1 MRKLVE
7 NKIRVALTGNPNVG
21 KTTIFNAITG
31 ARQKVGNWPGVT
43 VEKKIGTK
51 AYGGHVLEIVDL
63 PGTYSLTAYSA
74 DEVVARDYILEEKP
88 DVVVQVLDSTNL
100 ERNLYLST
108 QLLEIGT
115 NLILALNM
123 SDLAEKRGEGL
134 NAHALEKL
142 PEVSLIKTT
151 AKESKGINEL
161 LDAVISK
168 SGSARPSNNKIEYG
182 EKIEEKIRHLERVL
196 AEDETLMA
204 RYPSR
209 WLSIKL
215 LEGDENAHSKLTSS
229 KIEAEVK
236 KFLSGLNTEEYEA
249 EMADKRYEFI
259 SKLLP
264 EVSKSHVEIM
274 SGSDMIDKV
283 LTNRYPGI
291 PIFLA
296 LMWGMFELTF
306 AFATPF
312 MGIIEMF
319 FGLLAEI
326 VTANIDSPWFSSLL
340 ADGIIAGAGSVMLFV
355 PNIFILFFLLA
366 LLEDSGYLA
375 RAAFIMDRL
384 MYAMGI
390 QGKSFIPMLMGFG
403 CSVPAV
409 MATRTLEDRADRLI
423 TMMVTPFMSCGARM
437 PVYVLLAGTFF
448 GKQAGSVIFGIYVLG
463 IIVAIVSAKLFRTI
477 IFKGSPSAFI
487 MELPPYH
494 RPSAVNSF
502 KYMMNQGFLYL
513 KRAGTV
519 IAGGVM
525 VIWLLAY
532 FPQGVEYGSAES
544 YIGSLGKLLEPLVA
558 PLGFDWKI
566 AISLIFGFLAKEVVI
581 GSLGTLYGTGADE
594 GMLSSAL
601 AADPIFTPAVALGLM
616 VFTLLYV
623 PCIGAVAVIKKES
636 GSWKWMFFA
645 AAYSTAVAWI
655 MAFLTVKMGNIV
667 FA

>member
-1 MRKLVE
+1 LVE

-43 VEKKIGTK
+43 VEKKVGIKEYAGR
-51 AYGGHVLEIVDL
+51 ALEIVDL

-108 QLLEIGT
+108 QLIETGT
-115 NLILALNM
+115 SLVLALNM
-123 SDLAEKRGEGL
+123 SDLAEKRGDEINISL
-134 NAHALEKL
+134 LEKL
-142 PEVSLIKTT
+142 LGVTLIRTT
-151 AKESKGINEL
+151 ANEDKGINNL

-168 SGSARPSNNKIEYG
+168 SGSGVPLLPEIEYG
-182 EKIEEKIRHLERVL
+182 NKIEEKIHRLETIL
-196 AEDETLMA
+196 AEDGALMN

-209 WLSIKL
+209 WLSVKL
-215 LEGDENAHSKLTSS
+215 LEGDENVRSKLSS
-229 KIEAEVK
+229 SNIQPEVE
-236 KFLSGLNTEEYEA
+236 KFLSGLNLEEYEA

-259 SKLLP
+259 SRLLSQVCTTCAG
-264 EVSKSHVEIM
+264 EVSH
-274 SGSDMIDKV
+274 SDMIDKV
-283 LTNRYPGI
+283 LTNRYLGI
-291 PIFLA
+291 PIFLT

-306 AFATPF
+306 TFATPF
-312 MGIIEMF
+312 MEIIDIF
-319 FGLLAEI
+319 FGLLAGA
-326 VTANIDSPWFSSLL
+326 VAANIDSSWLASLL
-340 ADGIIAGAGSVMLFV
+340 GDGIIAGVGSVVLFV

-384 MYAMGI
+384 MYSMGI

-403 CSVPAV
+403 CSVPAI
-409 MATRTLEDRADRLI
+409 MATRTLEDEKDRLI
-423 TMMVTPFMSCGARM
+423 TMLVTPFMSCGARM

-448 GKQAGSVIFGIYVLG
+448 GKQAGSVIFGLYVLG
-463 IIVAIVSAKLFRTI
+463 IIVAILSARLFRSV
-477 IFKGSPSAFI
+477 IFKGKPSSFI

-494 RPSAVNSF
+494 RPSAGNSL
-502 KYMMNQGFLYL
+502 KHMWNQGSLYL
-513 KRAGTV
+513 KRVGTV
-519 IAGGVM
+519 IAGGVV

-558 PLGFDWKI
+558 PIGFDWKI

-601 AADPIFTPAVALGLM
+601 LADPILTPAVALGIM

-636 GSWKWMFFA
+636 GSWKWMLFA

-655 MAFLTVKMGNIV
+655 MAFVTVKIGNII

>member
-1 MRKLVE
+1 MVE

-21 KTTIFNAITG
+21 KTTVFNAITG
-31 ARQKVGNWPGVT
+31 SRQKVGNWPGVT
-43 VEKKIGTK
+43 VEKKTGIK
-51 AYGGHVLEIVDL
+51 EYGGRILEIVDL

-88 DVVVQVLDSTNL
+88 DVVIQVLDSTNL
-100 ERNLYLST
+100 ERNLYLTT

-123 SDLAEKRGEGL
+123 SDLAERKGEDV
-134 NAHALEKL
+134 NIPVLEKL
-142 PEVSLIKTT
+142 LGISLIRTT
-151 AKESKGINEL
+151 ANEGKGINEL
-161 LDAVISK
+161 LDEIILR
-168 SGSARPSNNKIEYG
+168 SGSASSFPNKIEYNK
-182 EKIEEKIRHLERVL
+182 KIEDEIRQLERIL
-196 AEDETLMA
+196 AEDEALMT

-215 LEGDENAHSKLTSS
+215 LEGDENAHSKLSS
-229 KIEAEVK
+229 SNVQFKVN
-236 KFLSGLNTEEYEA
+236 KFLSNLISEEYEA

-259 SKLLP
+259 SRVLP
-264 EVSKSHVEIM
+264 QVSKGRVERM
-274 SGSDMIDKV
+274 SSSDMIDKV
-283 LTNRYPGI
+283 LTSRYLGI

-306 AFATPF
+306 TFATPF
-312 MGIIEMF
+312 MELIDMF
-319 FGLLAEI
+319 FGSLAKI
-326 VTANIDSPWFSSLL
+326 VAVNIDSPWLSSLL
-340 ADGIIAGAGSVMLFV
+340 GDGIIAGVGSVMLFV

-384 MYAMGI
+384 MYSMGI

-463 IIVAIVSAKLFRTI
+463 IIVAIVSAKLFRSI
-477 IFKGSPSAFI
+477 IFKGKPSSFI

-494 RPSAVNSF
+494 SPSAGNSF
-502 KYMMNQGFLYL
+502 KYMMNQGSLYL
-513 KRAGTV
+513 KRVGTV
-519 IAGGVM
+519 IVGGVV

-544 YIGSLGKLLEPLVA
+544 YIGSLGKLIEPLVA
-558 PLGFDWKI
+558 PIGFDWKI

-601 AADPIFTPAVALGLM
+601 VADPIFTPAVALGLM

-636 GSWKWMFFA
+636 GSWKWMLFA
-645 AAYSTAVAWI
+645 AAYSTAMAWI
-655 MAFLTVKMGNIV
+655 MAFVTVKIGNII

>member
-1 MRKLVE
+1 MTE

-21 KTTIFNAITG
+21 KTTVFNAITG

-43 VEKKIGTK
+43 VEKKVGIK
-51 AYGGHVLEIVDL
+51 EYEEHVLEIVDL

-115 NLILALNM
+115 NLVLALNM
-123 SDLAEKRGEGL
+123 TDLAEKRGDEIDIFKF
-134 NAHALEKL
+134 EKL
-142 PEVSLIKTT
+142 LGVTVIRTT
-151 AKESKGINEL
+151 ANHAAGINDL

-168 SGSARPSNNKIEYG
+168 SSSGNSLPHEIAYGKKIEDQIHNL
-182 EKIEEKIRHLERVL
+182 EKILD
-196 AEDETLMA
+196 EDRDLKGK
-204 RYPSR
+204 YPSR

-215 LEGDENAHSKLTSS
+215 LEGDENVHSKLSS
-229 KIEAEVK
+229 SSRHLEVEK
-236 KFLSGLNTEEYEA
+236 LLSELDPEEYEV

-259 SKLLP
+259 SRLISQ
-264 EVSKSHVEIM
+264 VSSSRVEEM
-274 SGSDMIDKV
+274 SPSDMIDRV
-283 LTNRYPGI
+283 LTNKYLGI
-291 PIFLA
+291 PIFLSM
-296 LMWGMFELTF
+296 MWGMFELTF
-306 AFATPF
+306 NFATPF
-312 MGIIEMF
+312 MELIDMF
-319 FGLLAEI
+319 FGMLAEA
-326 VTANIDSPWFSSLL
+326 VSENVGSSWLSSLL
-340 ADGIIAGAGSVMLFV
+340 GDGIVSGVGAVLLFV
-355 PNIFILFFLLA
+355 PNIFILFFLLS

-375 RAAFIMDRL
+375 RAAFIMDKL
-384 MYAMGI
+384 MYSMGI

-409 MATRTLEDRADRLI
+409 MATRTLDDEKDRLI
-423 TMMVTPFMSCGARM
+423 TMLVTPFMSCGARM

-448 GKQAGSVIFGIYVLG
+448 GRQAGSVIFGIYVLG
-463 IIVAIVSAKLFRTI
+463 IIVAIMSAKLFRTV
-477 IFKGSPSAFI
+477 IFKGKPSPFI

-494 RPSAVNSF
+494 RPSIGNSF
-502 KYMMNQGFLYL
+502 KYMWNQGSLYL
-513 KRAGTV
+513 KRVGTV
-519 IAGGVM
+519 IVGGV
-525 VIWLLAY
+525 VIIWLLAY

-544 YIGSLGKLLEPLVA
+544 YIGSLGRLIEPFVA

-566 AISLIFGFLAKEVVI
+566 AVSLIFGFLAKEVVL

-601 AADPIFTPAVALGLM
+601 VADPIFTPAVALGLM

-636 GSWKWMFFA
+636 GSWKWMLFA

-655 MAFLTVKMGNIV
+655 MAFVTVKMGNII

>member
-1 MRKLVE
+1 MVE

-43 VEKKIGTK
+43 VEKKVGIK
-51 AYGGHVLEIVDL
+51 EYGGHVLEIVDL

-74 DEVVARDYILEEKP
+74 DEVIARDYILEEKP
-88 DVVVQVLDSTNL
+88 DVVIQVLDSTNL
-100 ERNLYLST
+100 ERNLYLTT

-123 SDLAEKRGEGL
+123 SDLAERRGEDI
-134 NAHALEKL
+134 NVPVLEKL
-142 PEVSLIKTT
+142 LGVSLIRTT
-151 AKESKGINEL
+151 ANEGKGINKL
-161 LDAVISK
+161 LDEIIVK
-168 SGSARPSNNKIEYG
+168 SDSTGSFFNKIEYG
-182 EKIEEKIRHLERVL
+182 KKIEDDVQHLEKILF
-196 AEDETLMA
+196 EDRTLTT

-215 LEGDENAHSKLTSS
+215 LEGDENAHLKLSS
-229 KIEAEVK
+229 SSVRPEVK
-236 KFLSGLNTEEYEA
+236 RFLSRLNPEEYEA

-259 SKLLP
+259 SRVLP
-264 EVSKSHVEIM
+264 QVSKGRIERM
-274 SGSDMIDKV
+274 SSSDMIDKV
-283 LTNRYPGI
+283 LTSRYLGI

-306 AFATPF
+306 TFATPF
-312 MGIIEMF
+312 MELIDMF
-319 FGLLAEI
+319 FGSLAEI
-326 VTANIDSPWFSSLL
+326 VTANIDSPWLSSLL
-340 ADGIIAGAGSVMLFV
+340 GDGIIAGVGSVMLFV

-384 MYAMGI
+384 MYSMGI

-477 IFKGSPSAFI
+477 IFKGKPSSFI

-494 RPSAVNSF
+494 RPSVGSSL
-502 KYMMNQGFLYL
+502 KHMWNQGSLYL
-513 KRAGTV
+513 KRVGTV
-519 IAGGVM
+519 ITGGV
-525 VIWLLAY
+525 VLIWLFAY

-544 YIGSLGKLLEPLVA
+544 YIGSLGKLIEPLVA
-558 PLGFDWKI
+558 PIGFDWKI

-581 GSLGTLYGTGADE
+581 GSMGTLYGTGADE

-601 AADPIFTPAVALGLM
+601 VADPIFTPAIALGLM

-636 GSWKWMFFA
+636 GSWKWMLFSA
-645 AAYSTAVAWI
+645 TYSTAVAWI
-655 MAFLTVKMGNIV
+655 MAFVTVKVGNII

>member
-1 MRKLVE
+1 
-7 NKIRVALTGNPNVG
+7 
-21 KTTIFNAITG
+21 
-31 ARQKVGNWPGVT
+31 
-43 VEKKIGTK
+43 
-51 AYGGHVLEIVDL
+51 
-63 PGTYSLTAYSA
+63 
-74 DEVVARDYILEEKP
+74 
-88 DVVVQVLDSTNL
+88 
-100 ERNLYLST
+100 
-108 QLLEIGT
+108 
-115 NLILALNM
+115 
-123 SDLAEKRGEGL
+123 
-134 NAHALEKL
+134 
-142 PEVSLIKTT
+142 
-151 AKESKGINEL
+151 
-161 LDAVISK
+161 
-168 SGSARPSNNKIEYG
+168 
-182 EKIEEKIRHLERVL
+182 
-196 AEDETLMA
+196 
-204 RYPSR
+204 
-209 WLSIKL
+209 
-215 LEGDENAHSKLTSS
+215 
-229 KIEAEVK
+229 
-236 KFLSGLNTEEYEA
+236 
-249 EMADKRYEFI
+249 
-259 SKLLP
+259 
-264 EVSKSHVEIM
+264 
-274 SGSDMIDKV
+274 
-283 LTNRYPGI
+283 
-291 PIFLA
+291 
-296 LMWGMFELTF
+296 
-306 AFATPF
+306 
-312 MGIIEMF
+312 
-319 FGLLAEI
+319 
-326 VTANIDSPWFSSLL
+326 
-340 ADGIIAGAGSVMLFV
+340 MLFV

>member
-1 MRKLVE
+1 MVE

-21 KTTIFNAITG
+21 KTTVFNAITG

-43 VEKKIGTK
+43 VEKKVGIK
-51 AYGGHVLEIVDL
+51 EYGGHVLEIVDL

-88 DVVVQVLDSTNL
+88 DVVVQILDSTNL

-108 QLLEIGT
+108 QLLEMGT
-115 NLILALNM
+115 KLVFALNM
-123 SDLAEKRGEGL
+123 SDLSEGRGDRVSIL
-134 NAHALEKL
+134 KLEKL
-142 PEVSLIKTT
+142 LGTALIRTT
-151 AKESKGINEL
+151 ANEGKGINDL
-161 LDAVISK
+161 LDAVITKADSSTSK
-168 SGSARPSNNKIEYG
+168 PHEIGYGNEIEDKIRSL
-182 EKIEEKIRHLERVL
+182 EKIIS
-196 AEDETLMA
+196 EDRNLMD

-215 LEGDENAHSKLTSS
+215 LEGDENAHSKLSS
-229 KIEAEVK
+229 SSIQPEVK

-249 EMADKRYEFI
+249 EMADKRYGFI
-259 SKLLP
+259 SKILSQTCTTCV
-264 EVSKSHVEIM
+264 EDVSP
-274 SGSDMIDKV
+274 SDMIDKV
-283 LTNRYPGI
+283 LTNRYLGI

-306 AFATPF
+306 TFATPF
-312 MGIIEMF
+312 MEIIDMF
-319 FGLLAEI
+319 FGFLAET
-326 VTANIDSPWFSSLL
+326 VAANIDSAWMASLL
-340 ADGIIAGAGSVMLFV
+340 GNGIIAGVGSVVLFV

-384 MYAMGI
+384 MYSMGL

-403 CSVPAV
+403 CSVPAI
-409 MATRTLEDRADRLI
+409 MATRTLKDRADRLI
-423 TMMVTPFMSCGARM
+423 TMLVTPFMSCGARM

-448 GKQAGSVIFGIYVLG
+448 GKQAGSVIFGLYVLG
-463 IIVAIVSAKLFRTI
+463 IIVAIASAKLFRTF
-477 IFKGSPSAFI
+477 IFKGKPSSFI

-494 RPSAVNSF
+494 RPSVRNSL
-502 KYMMNQGFLYL
+502 KHMWNQGSLYL
-513 KRAGTV
+513 KRVGTV
-519 IAGGVM
+519 ITGGVV

-544 YIGSLGKLLEPLVA
+544 YIGSLGKFMEPLVA
-558 PLGFDWKI
+558 PIGFDWKI

-601 AADPIFTPAVALGLM
+601 VADPVLTPAIALGLM

-636 GSWKWMFFA
+636 GSWKWTLFA
-645 AAYSTAVAWI
+645 ATYSTAVAWI
-655 MAFLTVKMGNIV
+655 MAFVTVKVGNII
-667 FA
+667 FM

>member
-1 MRKLVE
+1 MVE

-21 KTTIFNAITG
+21 KTTLFNAITG

-43 VEKKIGTK
+43 VEKKVGIK
-51 AYGGHVLEIVDL
+51 EYGGHILEIVDL

-74 DEVVARDYILEEKP
+74 DEVIARDYILEEKP
-88 DVVVQVLDSTNL
+88 DVVIQVLDSTNL

-123 SDLAEKRGEGL
+123 SDLVEKRGEDV
-134 NAHALEKL
+134 NVPALEKL
-142 PEVSLIKTT
+142 FGISLIKTT
-151 AKESKGINEL
+151 ANEGKGINQL
-161 LDAVISK
+161 LDEVIK
-168 SGSARPSNNKIEYG
+168 SGFGGYFPNKIDYG
-182 EKIEEKIRHLERVL
+182 KKIEEEIRHLEMIF
-196 AEDETLMA
+196 AEDETLTT

-215 LEGDENAHSKLTSS
+215 LEGDENVHTKLSSLSVHS
-229 KIEAEVK
+229 EVK
-236 KFLSGLNTEEYEA
+236 KFLSRLNPEEYEA

-259 SKLLP
+259 SRILP
-264 EVSKSHVEIM
+264 QISEARVERM
-274 SGSDMIDKV
+274 SSSDMIDKV
-283 LTNRYPGI
+283 LTSRYLAI

-296 LMWGMFELTF
+296 LMWGMFELIFT
-306 AFATPF
+306 FATPF
-312 MGIIEMF
+312 MELIDMF
-319 FGLLAEI
+319 FSLLAEM
-326 VTANIDSPWFSSLL
+326 VTANIGSPWLSSLL
-340 ADGIIAGAGSVMLFV
+340 GDGIIAGVGSVVLFV

-384 MYAMGI
+384 MYSMGL

-403 CSVPAV
+403 CSVPAI
-409 MATRTLEDRADRLI
+409 MATRTLEDEKDRLI
-423 TMMVTPFMSCGARM
+423 TMLITPFMSCGARM

-448 GKQAGSVIFGIYVLG
+448 GKQAGSVIFGLYVLG
-463 IIVAIVSAKLFRTI
+463 IIVAIVSAKLFRSM
-477 IFKGSPSAFI
+477 IFKGKPSSFI

-494 RPSAVNSF
+494 RPSVNNSL
-502 KYMMNQGFLYL
+502 KHMWNQGSLYL
-513 KRAGTV
+513 KKVGTV
-519 IAGGVM
+519 IAGGVV

-544 YIGSLGKLLEPLVA
+544 YIGSLGKLIEPFVA
-558 PLGFDWKI
+558 PIGFDWKI
-566 AISLIFGFLAKEVVI
+566 AVSLIFGFLAKEIVI

-601 AADPIFTPAVALGLM
+601 LADPIVTPAVALGIM

-636 GSWKWMFFA
+636 GSWRWMLFA
-645 AAYSTAVAWI
+645 AAYSTAIAWI
-655 MAFLTVKMGNIV
+655 MAFVTVKIGNII

>member
-1 MRKLVE
+1 MVE

-21 KTTIFNAITG
+21 KTTVFNAITG

-43 VEKKIGTK
+43 VEKKVGIK
-51 AYGGHVLEIVDL
+51 EYGGHVLEIVDL

-88 DVVVQVLDSTNL
+88 DIVIQVLDSTNL
-100 ERNLYLST
+100 ERNLYLCT

-123 SDLAEKRGEGL
+123 SDLAEKRGEGI
-134 NAHALEKL
+134 NVPVLEKL
-142 PEVSLIKTT
+142 LGVSLIRTT
-151 AKESKGINEL
+151 ANEGKGINEL
-161 LDAVISK
+161 LDAVILK
-168 SGSARPSNNKIEYG
+168 SGFASSSDHKIEYG
-182 EKIEEKIRHLERVL
+182 KKIEDEIHTLERIL
-196 AEDETLMA
+196 TKDKTLIT

-215 LEGDENAHSKLTSS
+215 LEGDENAHSKLSLS
-229 KIEAEVK
+229 NIQSEVK
-236 KFLSGLNTEEYEA
+236 KFLSGLNPEEYEA

-259 SKLLP
+259 SRILP
-264 EVSKSHVEIM
+264 QVSKNRVEMM
-274 SGSDMIDKV
+274 SSSDMIDKV
-283 LTNRYPGI
+283 LTNRYLGI
-291 PIFLA
+291 PIFLS

-306 AFATPF
+306 TFATPF
-312 MGIIEMF
+312 MEIIDMF
-319 FGLLAEI
+319 FGLLAET
-326 VTANIDSPWFSSLL
+326 VTANIDSPWLSSLL
-340 ADGIIAGAGSVMLFV
+340 GDGIIAGVGSVMLFV

-384 MYAMGI
+384 MYSMGI

-448 GKQAGSVIFGIYVLG
+448 GKQAGSVIFGIYALG
-463 IIVAIVSAKLFRTI
+463 IIVAIVSAKLFRSI
-477 IFKGSPSAFI
+477 IFKGNPSSFI

-494 RPSAVNSF
+494 RPSSGNSF
-502 KYMMNQGFLYL
+502 KYMMNQGSLYL
-513 KRAGTV
+513 KREGTV
-519 IAGGVM
+519 IVGGVL

-532 FPQGVEYGSAES
+532 FPLGVEYGSAES

-558 PLGFDWKI
+558 PIGFDWKI

-601 AADPIFTPAVALGLM
+601 VADPIFTPAVALGLM

-636 GSWKWMFFA
+636 GSWKWMLFA
-645 AAYSTAVAWI
+645 AAYSTTVAWI
-655 MAFLTVKMGNIV
+655 MAFVTVKIGNIV

>member
-1 MRKLVE
+1 MWNLAEK
-7 NKIRVALTGNPNVG
+7 KIRVALTGNPNVG
-21 KTTIFNAITG
+21 KTTVFNAITG
-31 ARQKVGNWPGVT
+31 SRQKVGNWPGVT
-43 VEKKIGTK
+43 VEKKIGIK
-51 AYGGHVLEIVDL
+51 EHGGHILEIVDL

-88 DVVVQVLDSTNL
+88 DIVVQILDSTNL

-108 QLLEIGT
+108 QLMEIGT

-123 SDLAEKRGEGL
+123 SDLAEKRDEGV
-134 NAHALEKL
+134 NVSMLEKL
-142 PEVSLIKTT
+142 LGVSVIRTT
-151 AKESKGINEL
+151 AKEGKGINEL
-161 LDAVISK
+161 LDAIISN
-168 SGSARPSNNKIEYG
+168 SSSTSSSDNKIEYG
-182 EKIEEKIRHLERVL
+182 KKIEDQISHLKQIL
-196 AEDETLMA
+196 AKDEALTIT
-204 RYPSR
+204 YPSR

-215 LEGDENAHSKLTSS
+215 LEGDENAHSKLSS
-229 KIEAEVK
+229 LNIQIDVK
-236 KFLSGLNTEEYEA
+236 KFLSNLDPEECEA

-259 SKLLP
+259 SRVLP
-264 EVSKSHVEIM
+264 QVTRTRVERM

-283 LTNRYPGI
+283 LTSRYLGI

-306 AFATPF
+306 TFSTPF
-312 MGIIEMF
+312 MELIDMF
-319 FGLLAEI
+319 FSLLAET
-326 VTANIDSPWFSSLL
+326 VTANIDSPWLSSLL
-340 ADGIIAGAGSVMLFV
+340 GDGVIAGVGSVMLFV

-384 MYAMGI
+384 MYSMGI

-423 TMMVTPFMSCGARM
+423 TMMITPFMSCGARM

-463 IIVAIVSAKLFRTI
+463 IIVAIVSARLFRSI
-477 IFKGSPSAFI
+477 IFKGKPSSFI

-494 RPSAVNSF
+494 RPSLNNSL
-502 KYMMNQGFLYL
+502 KHMWNQGSLYL
-513 KRAGTV
+513 KRVGTV
-519 IAGGVM
+519 ITAGVV

-544 YIGSLGKLLEPLVA
+544 YIGSLGKLLEPLVS
-558 PLGFDWKI
+558 PIGFDWKI

-594 GMLSSAL
+594 GVLSSAL
-601 AADPIFTPAVALGLM
+601 VADPVFTPAVALGLM

-636 GSWKWMFFA
+636 GSWKWTLFA
-645 AAYSTAVAWI
+645 ATYSTAVAWI
-655 MAFLTVKMGNIV
+655 MAFVTVKIGNILFV
-667 FA
+667 

>member
-1 MRKLVE
+1 MVE

-43 VEKKIGTK
+43 VEKKVGIK
-51 AYGGHVLEIVDL
+51 EYAGHILEIVDL

-115 NLILALNM
+115 NLVLALNM
-123 SDLAEKRGEGL
+123 SDLAERRGDEI
-134 NAHALEKL
+134 NVPMIEKL
-142 PEVSLIKTT
+142 LGVAMVRTT
-151 AKESKGINEL
+151 ANEGKGINNL
-161 LDAVISK
+161 LDAIISK
-168 SGSARPSNNKIEYG
+168 SSSNVPLPHEIQYG
-182 EKIEEKIRHLERVL
+182 KKVEERICHLEKIL
-196 AEDETLMA
+196 AEDRALMN
-204 RYPSR
+204 RYPPK

-215 LEGDENAHSKLTSS
+215 LEGDENANSKLSS
-229 KIEAEVK
+229 SSVQPEVE
-236 KFLSGLNTEEYEA
+236 KFLSGLDLEEYEA

-259 SKLLP
+259 SRLLP
-264 EVSKSHVEIM
+264 QVCKTCVEKVSA
-274 SGSDMIDKV
+274 SDMIDKV
-283 LTNRYPGI
+283 LTNKYLGI
-291 PIFLA
+291 PIFLT

-306 AFATPF
+306 TFATPF
-312 MGIIEMF
+312 MELIDMF
-319 FGLLAEI
+319 FGLLAEA
-326 VTANIDSPWFSSLL
+326 VAANIDSSWLASLL
-340 ADGIIAGAGSVMLFV
+340 GDGIIAGVGSVILFV

-384 MYAMGI
+384 MYSMGI

-403 CSVPAV
+403 CSVPAI
-409 MATRTLEDRADRLI
+409 MATRTLEDEKDRLI
-423 TMMVTPFMSCGARM
+423 TMLVTPFMSCGARM

-448 GKQAGSVIFGIYVLG
+448 GKQAGSVIFGLYVLG
-463 IIVAIVSAKLFRTI
+463 IIVAILSAKLFRSI
-477 IFKGSPSAFI
+477 IFKGKPSSFI

-494 RPSAVNSF
+494 RPSVGNSF
-502 KYMMNQGFLYL
+502 KYMRNQGSLYL
-513 KRAGTV
+513 KRVGTV
-519 IAGGVM
+519 IVGGV
-525 VIWLLAY
+525 VIIWLLAY

-566 AISLIFGFLAKEVVI
+566 AISLIFGFLAKEVVL

-601 AADPIFTPAVALGLM
+601 VADSIFTPAVALGLM

-623 PCIGAVAVIKKES
+623 PCIGAIAVIKKES
-636 GSWKWMFFA
+636 GSWKWMLFSIV
-645 AAYSTAVAWI
+645 YSTAVAWI
-655 MAFLTVKMGNIV
+655 MAFVTVKMGNII